1 MADMGKRIN
10 QRRTELGFTM
20 EELAKKVGVQPS
32 AVNKWEKGIVSNI
45 PQSRIK
51 KIADALEC
59 SPVWIMGIDEA
70 PRDIPPIAPG
80 TAELIDLFSR
90 ATPEQ
95 RQAVINLLRSFV
107 SDQE

>member
-1 MADMGKRIN
+1 MDKMAQRIHERRVCLDM
-10 QRRTELGFTM
+10 TM
-20 EELAKKVGVQPS
+20 EELAKKVGVQKA
-32 AVNKWEKGIVSNI
+32 AVSKWENGLVSNI
-45 PQSRIK
+45 PRSRVQLL
-51 KIADALEC
+51 ATALNC
-59 SPVWIMGIDEA
+59 DPVWLMGIDEA